1 MAMELRPQ
9 LKMSQQLRMTP
20 QLQQAIKLLQLSR
33 MELIAEVRQEMVEN
47 PVLEEIPESYEA
59 ESERA
64 EAREDRIRKQ
74 ESEERLEEVRADSN
88 DMDKIDWESYAENY
102 NSALPGNHYTGMR
115 GEDDYRSLEQTLSA
129 EESLT
134 EHLES
139 QLRMADIEEHLEYIG
154 VLIIG
159 NLNESGLL
167 TGVTLEDLADDGG
180 ASLEDVEEVLALI
193 QSFDPLGVAA
203 RSLEECLL
211 IQARV
216 LFPEEV
222 LLHQMISEHIPD
234 LERKSYSRI
243 ARALDA
249 TMDQV
254 IAAAKLLME
263 LEPRPGRGYAT
274 VEPRY
279 ITPDIYIRK
288 LDGEWVATLNEDGL
302 PRLQISSFYRKELT
316 RKKEEGESDE
326 VKDYIQEKLRGAM
339 WLIRSIEQRQST
351 IVKVTESIIKFQKDF
366 FEKGVEHLRP
376 LVLRDVAED
385 IEMHESTVSR
395 VTSSKYVH
403 TPRGI
408 FELKYFF
415 NSSIT
420 HTTGDDLASEAVKA
434 KIKEIIS
441 KEDPKKPLSDSKIV
455 DKLLEDD
462 VDIARRTVA
471 KYREMMGILS
481 SSKRKRFF

>member
-9 LKMSQQLRMTP
+9 IKMSQQLRMTP

-47 PVLEEIPESYEA
+47 PVLEEVPEVYEA
-59 ESERA
+59 ETSRQ
-64 EAREDRIRKQ
+64 EADQPR
-74 ESEERLEEVRADSN
+74 ESEERLQEVTADASN
-88 DMDKIDWESYAENY
+88 INQIDWEAYADNY
-102 NSALPGNHYTGMR
+102 TSTPASNHYSGLR
-115 GEDDYRSLEQTLSA
+115 GDDDYRSLEQTLSS

-139 QLRMADIEEHLEYIG
+139 QLRLAEIPEHLEFIG

-159 NLNESGLL
+159 NLNEAGLL
-167 TGVTLEDLADDGG
+167 SDVSVEDLADDAG
-180 ASLEDVEEVLALI
+180 ATTEEVESVLQII
-193 QSFDPLGVAA
+193 QSFEPLGVAA

-211 IQARV
+211 IQARA
-216 LFPEEV
+216 LFPKET
-222 LLHQMISEHIPD
+222 LLQQMISDHIPD
-234 LERKSYSRI
+234 LERKSYPRI
-243 ARALDA
+243 ARALNA
-249 TMDQV
+249 TTDEV

-263 LEPRPGRGYAT
+263 LEPRPGRSFST
-274 VEPRY
+274 SEPRY

-302 PRLQISSFYRKELT
+302 PKLRISDFYRQELT
-316 RKKEEGESDE
+316 RKKANGESDE
-326 VKDYIQEKLRGAM
+326 VKDYIQDKLRGAM
-339 WLIRSIEQRQST
+339 WLIRSIHQRQST
-351 IVKVTESIIKFQKDF
+351 IVKVAESIIKFQKDF
-366 FEKGVEHLRP
+366 FEQGVEHLRP

-395 VTSSKYVH
+395 VTNNKYVH
-403 TPRGI
+403 TPRGV
-408 FELKYFF
+408 FELKFFF

-434 KIKEIIS
+434 KIRDIVAHEN
-441 KEDPKKPLSDSKIV
+441 PKKPLSDAKIV
-455 DKLLEDD
+455 ARLQEENI
-462 VDIARRTVA
+462 DIARRTVA

-481 SSKRKRFF
+481 SSKRKRLF